1 MIYFLL
7 AISTIATAIVLLSS
21 YRYLQ
26 LCKLREEHLAI
37 SGPSYGIYQ
46 EVTAAFN
53 AWKEDAVTMN
63 KMRVKMAYIA
73 FGAYLIGTLAT
84 NFHWLLASDSVAPW
98 SRTFASLMFLLTA
111 APLIVGIRSVTHG
124 VKVDE
129 INIAKQYPENS

>member
-21 YRYLQ
+21 YRYWQ
-26 LCKLREEHLAI
+26 LCQLREEHLAI
-37 SGPSYGIYQ
+37 DGPSYGVYQ
-46 EVTAAFN
+46 DVAASFT
-53 AWKEDAVTMN
+53 AWKGDAITMN
-63 KMRVKMAYIA
+63 KLRIKMAYIA
-73 FGAYLIGTLAT
+73 FGAYLIGTIAT

-98 SRTFASLMFLLTA
+98 SWIFASLMFLLTA

-129 INIAKQYPENS
+129 INIAKQYPENN